1 MIIDQVVRPV
11 DELFKR
17 EELSATPDSGWPD
30 MFDTHVLVLRPS
42 AITYESLS
50 ASIRRALQERTEQ
63 DLLTSAFKEP
73 SSNATMVS
81 RSIMIA
87 SSREDYKEAWGVYVR
102 VLVNCIFVNVMHNCP
117 IRKQHTLVAT
127 RPNISDRRKLTENR
141 LMSCDRLTTATF

>member
-11 DELFKR
+11 DELFER

-63 DLLTSAFKEP
+63 DLLTSASKEP
-73 SSNATMVS
+73 SSYATMES
-81 RSIMIA
+81 RSTMIA
-87 SSREDYKEAWGVYVR
+87 SSRDASREDNNEAWGADINYI
-102 VLVNCIFVNVMHNCP
+102 LIHVMHNCP
-117 IRKQHTLVAT
+117 ISKQYTLVPRVPIFLIGVNT
-127 RPNISDRRKLTENR
+127 IG
-141 LMSCDRLTTATF
+141 